1 MEKMTGTVKM
11 NENNVAIDID
21 SLDTVIGGTF
31 DLDHFPKW
39 AYEEAG
45 FKVVYHFFARN
56 EYIKDGKTYNHDEA
70 NAIMAAQG
78 YEVVKKMTA
87 VTSVGYFVRH
97 NGEDI
102 YWR

>member
-56 EYIKDGKTYNHDEA
+56 EYIKDVRMAKPI
-70 NAIMAAQG
+70 IMTKPTPLWQHRDMKLS
-78 YEVVKKMTA
+78 KK
-87 VTSVGYFVRH
+87 
-97 NGEDI
+97 
-102 YWR
+102 